1 MIHLYRISISK
12 IKIYFDHED
21 YEDYDDDDDDEVYDD
36 EDDGD
41 DLYHEKI
48 YQHLD

>member
-21 YEDYDDDDDDEVYDD
+21 YEDYDDDEVYDDDNCDD

-41 DLYHEKI
+41 DHYHQKI
-48 YQHLD
+48 Y